1 MFLTRSESLERIRSR
16 MFPCIWVGR
25 LTNCN
30 RLNLK
35 TISQKRFED
44 TNCPVSDSQ
53 LISGR
58 LKSPR
63 RIILLLSARRLF
75 K

>member
-25 LTNCN
+25 LTNCD

-35 TISQKRFED
+35 TIYHKKDLKIRI
-44 TNCPVSDSQ
+44 VQ
-53 LISGR
+53 LVITS
-58 LKSPR
+58 
-63 RIILLLSARRLF
+63 
-75 K
+75 

>member
-25 LTNCN
+25 LTNCD

-35 TISQKRFED
+35 TISQKRYED
-44 TNCPVSDSQ
+44 TNCPVSDSHAVN
-53 LISGR
+53 IR
-58 LKSPR
+58 EVEVT
-63 RIILLLSARRLF
+63 
-75 K
+75 